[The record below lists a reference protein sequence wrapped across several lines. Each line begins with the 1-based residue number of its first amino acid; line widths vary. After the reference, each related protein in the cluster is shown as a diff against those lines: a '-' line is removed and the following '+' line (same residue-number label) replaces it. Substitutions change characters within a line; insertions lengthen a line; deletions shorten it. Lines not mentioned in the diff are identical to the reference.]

1 MENTEKMVDVKIACF
16 NMDSKPR
23 IKWYISAPG
32 TMGDSEAVRNP
43 GQKAWI
49 SKVIQM
55 STGELYYV
63 LGAIKRKGVM
73 AHAKRY
79 TRVAG
84 EARFVVIEAEVVGAG
99 AMLAK
104 TGEWIYI
111 DTVIDP
117 LLFKC
122 GGTSCSECPHGPKK
136 TGREGC
142 IMLELNDMP
151 RKK

>member
-1 MENTEKMVDVKIACF
+1 MENTGKMVDVKIACF
-16 NMDSKPR
+16 STDSKPR

-32 TMGDSEAVRNP
+32 TMNDYAVIKC
-43 GQKAWI
+43 GQQAWV
-49 SKVIQM
+49 SGVIQM
-55 STGELYYV
+55 RIGELYYV
-63 LGAIKRKGVM
+63 LGAIKEKGVM

-79 TRVAG
+79 THVAG
-84 EARFVVIEAEVVGAG
+84 GARFVVIEADVVGAS

-111 DTVIDP
+111 TTVRDP

-122 GGTSCSECPHGPKK
+122 GGTRCSECPHGPKK
-136 TGREGC
+136 TGRAGC
-142 IMLELNDMP
+142 IMLELYDMP

>member
-16 NMDSKPR
+16 NTGSKPR

-32 TMGDSEAVRNP
+32 TMNDYAVIKC
-43 GQKAWI
+43 GQQAWV
-49 SKVIQM
+49 SGVIKM
-55 STGELYYV
+55 NKGELYYV
-63 LGAIKRKGVM
+63 LDAIKKKGVM

-79 TRVAG
+79 THIAG
-84 EARFVVIEAEVVGAG
+84 EARFVVIEADVVGVD

-111 DTVIDP
+111 ATVRDP
-117 LLFKC
+117 LLLKC
-122 GGTSCSECPHGPKK
+122 GGTRCTECPHSPKK
-136 TGREGC
+136 TGRPGC
-142 IMLELNDMP
+142 IMLELNDIP